1 MAKQGERDDGR
12 PTLGRVLGRSVTGT
26 VNLVVAGSA
35 AVGAA
40 ALHSLPILAVG
51 GVAYA
56 ALVAWDLASPSFWK
70 KSMSRAPEDLPDPE
84 KVMDPQ
90 VGELI
95 RGLVA
100 GQEKLGDVLK
110 ETPEEVK
117 AHLGAVMASM
127 AEMEDG
133 AARLIKRAE
142 DLTRYL
148 ATTNAETVKKEIEKL
163 AGKVS
168 GSKDAAARK
177 QYADARAAREEQLRA
192 LDDIAAARERLM
204 ANLTRMVATLEA
216 LPPKVVR
223 MRALDAAAM
232 DALSGTMNDEL
243 ERINGDIKAFE
254 ETLQS
259 LGENITA

>member
-1 MAKQGERDDGR
+1 MAKQGERDDGK
-12 PTLGRVLGRSVTGT
+12 PSVGKVLGRSVTNT

-40 ALHSLPILAVG
+40 ALHSIPLLAIG

-56 ALVAWDLASPSFWK
+56 ALVAWDLASPAFWK
-70 KSMSRAPEDLPDPE
+70 KSMAREPEALPDPE
-84 KVMDPQ
+84 KALDPA

-95 RGLVA
+95 RGLVS
-100 GQEKLGDVLK
+100 GQEKLGEVLA

-117 AHLGAVMASM
+117 AHLGAVMVSM
-127 AEMEDG
+127 AEMQDG
-133 AARLIKRAE
+133 AGRLIKRAE

-148 ATTNAETVKKEIEKL
+148 ATTNPETVQREIQKL
-163 AGKVS
+163 AEKVNA
-168 GSKDAAARK
+168 SKDASARA
-177 QYADARAAREEQLRA
+177 QYANARAQREEQLRA
-192 LDDIAAARERLM
+192 LSDIDAARERLM

-223 MRALDAAAM
+223 MRALDAQAM

-254 ETLQS
+254 ETLKS
-259 LGENITA
+259 LGESITA